1 MFSSTMRGQDGSIT
15 ARKCIGYLFHNCQC
29 QNTNCLKSYTKTQDR
44 IIFNCTYLFWVSG
57 FRSFIR
63 QSKMSPL
70 GQDFLQTLQALTSK
84 EEVLEIHREKHG
96 LSREEAETI
105 WNNYLEFIVIK
116 ARHGDTSG
124 KEMRFS
130 TTPKIDA
137 LWHTHLLNT

>member
-1 MFSSTMRGQDGSIT
+1 MSR
-15 ARKCIGYLFHNCQC
+15 A
-29 QNTNCLKSYTKTQDR
+29 KT
-44 IIFNCTYLFWVSG
+44 Y
-57 FRSFIR
+57 
-63 QSKMSPL
+63 

-105 WNNYLEFIVIK
+105 WKNYLEYIVIK
-116 ARHGDTSG
+116 AHHGDTSG